1 MGTMS
6 LKLGPMGFQEQVVTS
21 YPIVMIILSYNKK
34 LTLTGRH
41 CCLWCN
47 ISTTDMALAPSSR
60 GPVTLRTS
68 ATLESDLA
76 RFNADG
82 GNIEKAKLFNNVIR
96 ESLFPISLDKAGLL
110 V

>member
-1 MGTMS
+1 
-6 LKLGPMGFQEQVVTS
+6 
-21 YPIVMIILSYNKK
+21 
-34 LTLTGRH
+34 
-41 CCLWCN
+41 
-47 ISTTDMALAPSSR
+47 MALAPSSR

-82 GNIEKAKLFNNVIR
+82 GNIKKAKLFNNVIR

>member
-1 MGTMS
+1 MS

-21 YPIVMIILSYNKK
+21 YPIVMTMLSYNKK
-34 LTLTGRH
+34 LTVTVSGATSQL
-41 CCLWCN
+41 
-47 ISTTDMALAPSSR
+47 LAPSSR

-68 ATLESDLA
+68 GTLESDLA

-82 GNIEKAKLFNNVIR
+82 GSIKKAKLFNNIR
-96 ESLFPISLDKAGLL
+96 ESPFPISLGLL

>member
-21 YPIVMIILSYNKK
+21 YPIVMTILSYNKK
-34 LTLTGRH
+34 KLILTGRH

-76 RFNADG
+76 RFNADR
-82 GNIEKAKLFNNVIR
+82 GNIKKAEL
-96 ESLFPISLDKAGLL
+96 
-110 V
+110 